1 MDGVSF
7 ASVNLQLVP
16 VGGGSME
23 IVASA
28 LLTGADGRALSDALA
43 WQRTHD
49 HQVVALDTVE
59 AVLAYR
65 SLAALV
71 DEIEAVAGSS
81 PGGPITLTAAQTKL
95 LAEAACRYAAA
106 RDREDEH
113 VPARERERIDRLR
126 ALGGPLFELVSRF
139 AEAEE
144 AERGSGLVGP

>member
-16 VGGGSME
+16 VAGGSME

-28 LLTGADGRALSDALA
+28 LLTGADGRALSDALG
-43 WQRTHD
+43 WQRTYD
-49 HQVVALDTVE
+49 HQVTALESVE

-65 SLAALV
+65 SLAVLV
-71 DEIEAVAGSS
+71 DEIDVIAGSS
-81 PGGPITLTAAQTKL
+81 GGPITLTAAQTKL
-95 LAEAACRYAAA
+95 LAESACRYVAV

-113 VPARERERIDRLR
+113 IPVRERERLDRLR
-126 ALGGPLFELVSRF
+126 ALGAPLFELVARF

-144 AERGSGLVGP
+144 AERGSGMVGP

>member
-7 ASVNLQLVP
+7 ASVNLQMLP
-16 VGGGSME
+16 VAGGSLE

-49 HQVVALDTVE
+49 HQVVALESVE
-59 AVLAYR
+59 AILAYR

-71 DEIEAVAGSS
+71 DEIDTVASS
-81 PGGPITLTAAQTKL
+81 SGGPITLTAAQTRL
-95 LAEAACRYAAA
+95 LAEAACRYVAA
-106 RDREDEH
+106 RDSEGH
-113 VPARERERIDRLR
+113 LPQRERERIDRLD
-126 ALGGPLFELVSRF
+126 ALGAPLFELVARF

-144 AERGSGLVGP
+144 AEHGSGMVGP